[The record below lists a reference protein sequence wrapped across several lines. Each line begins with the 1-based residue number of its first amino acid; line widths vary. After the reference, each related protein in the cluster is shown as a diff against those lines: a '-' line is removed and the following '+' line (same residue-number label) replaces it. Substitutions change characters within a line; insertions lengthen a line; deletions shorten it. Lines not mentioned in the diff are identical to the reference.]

1 MCAQNCVVSLGGV
14 CPETN
19 RTLDTVEV
27 FDIHT
32 SKWIVLDTKLPIPIR
47 DFCAVSIPEGIFVMG
62 GADSA
67 TVKRR
72 DCYLMGGS
80 QRPKTLSAQ
89 LPLPCSSFRAV
100 VS

>member
-19 RTLDTVEV
+19 HTLDSVEV

-32 SKWIVLDTKLPIPIR
+32 SKWTVLDTKLPIPIR
-47 DFCAVSIPEGIFVMG
+47 DFCAVSIPEGILVMG
-62 GADSA
+62 GTDSTA
-67 TVKRR
+67 VKRR
-72 DCYLMGGS
+72 ECYLMGGS

-89 LPLPCSSFRAV
+89 LPLHCSSFRAV